1 LCSGLRPPPT
11 KQRSMAYS
19 AIPPIPPTLLTSR
32 QTREEKNEEGEYNF
46 RRLMNEISNDH
57 VVETAVVEDDREEPS
72 PDMMYLK
79 GRCLRGQRFEEN
91 GEPLPDFDR
100 FTAQWIFQR
109 AVNKCVHKL
118 RTLQNKGECA
128 WYFVRVDATVLEQYF
143 PVGFVVFMASV
154 LSPLVFPIIFG
165 CATAALLFPGTWRWL
180 QTYKMKKR
188 CVLMSDRFEDTDEPC
203 FPYWRIQRTLCE
215 CICWFVVSTVPWA
228 VIIASSRAKDGSGIH
243 CVLDPE
249 CDHMKIHAS
258 YLTVA
263 SPWLACAL
271 AAFQWTHEI
280 HTSACDCACNAAQ
293 VALLE
298 RDYALKEVTEK
309 LSLKFDKM
317 SFWPIFLGSPDDMKI
332 YDMTIIQIFILSKGS
347 ELAFLIL
354 ALLHGLLPQLYML
367 LKYSG
372 QGFCDLPQVM
382 VQEAQQH
389 PLEHALIWIG
399 ILAPAQYVRCFAR
412 RFYLAILDYELVVKQ
427 VTLFS
432 CMTSTYTRSN
442 SDETR
447 RNFMTVVLD
456 NDAKRW
462 NLMNSPSQY
471 IEVKACETAGERFP
485 NSDERPRPAFKKS
498 IEAFEDTWHAN
509 NKEAAKLPEQLDDL
523 WMYQVAFNMHSR
535 EGIDLYRKA
544 RTWLITDTIPRGM
557 KIEWG
562 ITASLQIMAAALL
575 GLALGFFKQF
585 GVSSAWT
592 VLPIDILAL
601 TYLIIRGLNSCVT
614 ANQLLSEQ
622 VRESLREWVD
632 ALVIPDA
639 RFHDDHAA
647 WILDGQKPKGLRK
660 LCPVNDTP
668 DRMNFIIHLLES
680 TISRFGSVEAR
691 QQFLG
696 MSSTNMQS
704 FRSRAL
710 ATVVSASLAFITS
723 LIKALSDERA
733 RAKLHNAL
741 AMDTPS
747 LFDAINH
754 TIFT

>member
-1 LCSGLRPPPT
+1 
-11 KQRSMAYS
+11 
-19 AIPPIPPTLLTSR
+19 
-32 QTREEKNEEGEYNF
+32 
-46 RRLMNEISNDH
+46 
-57 VVETAVVEDDREEPS
+57 
-72 PDMMYLK
+72 
-79 GRCLRGQRFEEN
+79 
-91 GEPLPDFDR
+91 
-100 FTAQWIFQR
+100 
-109 AVNKCVHKL
+109 
-118 RTLQNKGECA
+118 
-128 WYFVRVDATVLEQYF
+128 
-143 PVGFVVFMASV
+143 
-154 LSPLVFPIIFG
+154 
-165 CATAALLFPGTWRWL
+165 
-180 QTYKMKKR
+180 
-188 CVLMSDRFEDTDEPC
+188 
-203 FPYWRIQRTLCE
+203 
-215 CICWFVVSTVPWA
+215 
-228 VIIASSRAKDGSGIH
+228 
-243 CVLDPE
+243 
-249 CDHMKIHAS
+249 
-258 YLTVA
+258 
-263 SPWLACAL
+263 
-271 AAFQWTHEI
+271 
-280 HTSACDCACNAAQ
+280 
-293 VALLE
+293 
-298 RDYALKEVTEK
+298 
-309 LSLKFDKM
+309 
-317 SFWPIFLGSPDDMKI
+317 
-332 YDMTIIQIFILSKGS
+332 
-347 ELAFLIL
+347 
-354 ALLHGLLPQLYML
+354 
-367 LKYSG
+367 
-372 QGFCDLPQVM
+372 
-382 VQEAQQH
+382 
-389 PLEHALIWIG
+389 
-399 ILAPAQYVRCFAR
+399 
-412 RFYLAILDYELVVKQ
+412 
-427 VTLFS
+427 
-432 CMTSTYTRSN
+432 
-442 SDETR
+442 
-447 RNFMTVVLD
+447 VVLD